1 MSDKKKRHAELIAT
15 ASVNVSTPTIA
26 FNAESGFKKVLYN
39 SLGVYTLE
47 LEHGQDPDRLVV
59 EVTQNNT
66 QMGDIVAT
74 VVDGRHIQ
82 VSSFNGA
89 AGGGPGDSSFYITV
103 HKIGSH

>member
-1 MSDKKKRHAELIAT
+1 MSDKNKCRAELIAA
-15 ASVNVSTPTIA
+15 ASVKVSTPFAA
-26 FNAESGFKKVLYN
+26 FNSNAGFEKVVYN

-47 LEHGQDPDRLVV
+47 LEHGTDPDRLVV

-74 VVDGRHIQ
+74 VTDGRHIQ
-82 VSSFNGA
+82 VSSFSGA

-103 HKIGSH
+103 HKVGRH

>member
-1 MSDKKKRHAELIAT
+1 MSDKKKCRAELIAA
-15 ASVNVSTPTIA
+15 ASVKVSTPSIT
-26 FNAESGFKKVLYN
+26 FNSEVGFEDVLYN

-103 HKIGSH
+103 HKIERH